1 MCVLFI
7 FSLSTPSLTPLS
19 TPFVNTHSLTRRA
32 PTEQRQRIV
41 RITREGC
48 APLFVAARRGAAT
61 VVDYLIGVCQA
72 DVEQRGIYEVLE
84 DNSVHH
90 VTPLW
95 CAAVSGQLAVIK
107 TLLRHRSDIDASSDT
122 GSTPVRSACFM
133 TNVDV
138 VNYLVEQGADI
149 RRANY
154 NGGTCLINS
163 VQSVPLCQFL
173 LSKGADVNAKDIQ
186 DKTALHYAIQEHR
199 LETTKV
205 LLEHG
210 ADPFAQS
217 RYGDDAL
224 QTACLK
230 GAHKIFNYLK
240 RSVKY
245 STRRLADAHELIG
258 CTFLDEHN
266 ETRVAI
272 LNWRLAHHMR
282 MKKMPYLGELGAI
295 CHGTQIWMINMS
307 APSLPQPKSRPFRC
321 ARRTT
326 MRPSLHRWRSWKTS
340 NWTWT
345 RCASRA

>member
-1 MCVLFI
+1 M
-7 FSLSTPSLTPLS
+7 
-19 TPFVNTHSLTRRA
+19 
-32 PTEQRQRIV
+32 RI
-41 RITREGC
+41 IREGC
-48 APLFVAARRGAAT
+48 APLFVAARRGAAS
-61 VVDYLIGVCQA
+61 VVDYLITVCHA
-72 DVEQRGIYEVLE
+72 DVEQRGIYEVHE

-230 GAHKIFNYLK
+230 GAHQIFNYLK
-240 RSVKY
+240 RSVTY

-282 MKKMPYLGELGAI
+282 MKKMPYLGELWAAAG
-295 CHGTQIWMINMS
+295 NSSMS
-307 APSLPQPKSRPFRC
+307 AINTQPLSHPRSQRADRAA
-321 ARRTT
+321 ARSVHECDRI
-326 MRPSLHRWRSWKTS
+326 RH
-340 NWTWT
+340 
-345 RCASRA
+345 AG